1 MKNKRAT
8 YLKNLIIHISI
19 IISSC
24 NVDETPPDLVNG
36 IRGWFTIKE
45 NNIGVNIS
53 WNHAGDEDLEKYI
66 IYKSKS
72 GLSPEEVGETE
83 ENTFIDTDVEW
94 LESYEY
100 YIQSVDKIGNES
112 ELSDSVLVRIYS
124 ASGRWDIPAYD
135 SSYLCINHN
144 QTINTGS
151 GSIQQKGYFL
161 ADGYELIINDDLDD
175 STAAVSDTIFSK
187 MLFSACSVDS
197 FYWDANGWM
206 TYQYT
211 VLDTTVN
218 GDTISI
224 SNNHFPV
231 YYSLDISDPSSG
243 EISFSS
249 PLFNS
254 INLEHSLKY
263 CNGNLIFD

>member
-1 MKNKRAT
+1 M
-8 YLKNLIIHISI
+8 LIIIG
-19 IISSC
+19 C
-24 NVDETPPDLVNG
+24 NVDEMPPEIASG
-36 IRGWFTIKE
+36 IRGWFTIDE
-45 NNIGVNIS
+45 NNIGVNII
-53 WNHAGDEDLEKYI
+53 WYHAADTDLEKYI
-66 IYKSKS
+66 IFKGKN
-72 GLSPEEVGETE
+72 GLFPEEIGETE
-83 ENTFIDTDVEW
+83 ENYFMDTEVEW
-94 LESYEY
+94 LELYEY
-100 YIQSVDKIGNES
+100 YIQSVDKIGNKS

-124 ASGRWDIPAYD
+124 GSGRWDIPGYD

-151 GSIQQKGYFL
+151 GSIKQKGYHL

-175 STAAVSDTIFSK
+175 PTSAIRDTIFSK

-218 GDTISI
+218 GDTIST

>member
-8 YLKNLIIHISI
+8 YLKNLIIYISI
-19 IISSC
+19 IIFSC
-24 NVDETPPDLVNG
+24 NVDETPPDLVSG

-53 WNHAGDEDLEKYI
+53 WNHAEDEDLEKYI

-83 ENTFIDTDVEW
+83 ENKFIDTDVEW

-124 ASGRWDIPAYD
+124 ASGRWDIPTYD

-144 QTINTGS
+144 QDISTGS
-151 GSIQQKGYFL
+151 GNITQKGYFL
-161 ADGYELIINDDLDD
+161 DDG
-175 STAAVSDTIFSK
+175 
-187 MLFSACSVDS
+187 
-197 FYWDANGWM
+197 
-206 TYQYT
+206 
-211 VLDTTVN
+211 
-218 GDTISI
+218 
-224 SNNHFPV
+224 
-231 YYSLDISDPSSG
+231 
-243 EISFSS
+243 
-249 PLFNS
+249 
-254 INLEHSLKY
+254 
-263 CNGNLIFD
+263 